1 MGLGQVF
8 RKRWTSAHFRQS
20 FWIAVVAIVSGAI
33 LASIIQ
39 KRFGLYSSAMTMTLV
54 GMATAAVGML
64 IIWLLDRRRYGWAW
78 AVTLIV
84 PSAVFLAFLSV
95 LDGNPPKPPLG

>member
-1 MGLGQVF
+1 MGFGKVFKRRWASTHF
-8 RKRWTSAHFRQS
+8 RKS
-20 FWIAVVAIVSGAI
+20 FWIAVVAILSGAI

-39 KRFGLYSSAMTMTLV
+39 TRFGLYSSATTMTFV

-64 IIWLLDRRRYGWAW
+64 IIWLLDQKRYGWAW
-78 AVTLIV
+78 AVTLIA
-84 PSAVFLAFLSV
+84 PTAVFLAFLTV